1 MQVEEETA
9 AIHPQLIVE
18 KVSGP
23 GVAETSNFPFSK
35 RNLTFLSCDKSQ
47 SAINSKLKGFRA
59 NTTLLWAA
67 SL

>member
-47 SAINSKLKGFRA
+47 SQQLIQN
-59 NTTLLWAA
+59 
-67 SL
+67 